1 MYVCMYVYMYVC
13 VLAVDNGWRRG
24 DGWVAEVQDQT
35 VQLFLQTFHQ
45 VVHSSRHL
53 HNFMYVCTYVCRYR
67 KNMYLSTYIHTY
79 IHTRI
84 PVVQYARPLSLV
96 VHSAP

>member
-1 MYVCMYVYMYVC
+1 MYVCMYIW
-13 VLAVDNGWRRG
+13 LAVDNGWRRG

-53 HNFMYVCTYVCRYR
+53 HNFMNVCTDVGIEKICTYR
-67 KNMYLSTYIHTY
+67 HTYIHTY
-79 IHTRI
+79 IYTYTRI